1 MSSTALDI
9 VKDAMKDIGV
19 LAAGESPSADD
30 SADILRKLNHMVA
43 SWELEGLAIYGSEW
57 TLATTIPLPDNHILA
72 IEHNLAVHIAPMFE
86 KQVSSIIVQGAQ
98 DGYLALQ
105 GAYGEPIDME
115 VDGALTRRRRYPS
128 GRSI

>member
-1 MSSTALDI
+1 MR
-9 VKDAMKDIGV
+9 DIGV

-30 SADILRKLNHMVA
+30 STDILRKLNRMVA

-72 IEHNLAVHIAPMFE
+72 ISYNLAVHIAPMFE
-86 KQVSSIIVQGAQ
+86 KQVSSIVVQGAQ

-105 GAYGEPIDME
+105 SAYGEPIDM
-115 VDGALTRRRRYPS
+115 DTDTALTGRNYRRYPS
-128 GRSI
+128 GRAF